1 MIDNL
6 MDSEDNL
13 DEFFKDWEFRNKT
26 FYYGSIE
33 DKNFKFKGY
42 GNNN

>member
-1 MIDNL
+1 MIYDL

-13 DEFFKDWEFRNKT
+13 DEFFRDWDFRNKT
-26 FYYGSIE
+26 FYYENKE
-33 DKNFKFKGY
+33 DKQVKLKGY